1 MSVDVSDPKTGRAR
15 LLSEK
20 CSTCVFRPGNPM
32 FLEPGRLADLIADA
46 CRAQS
51 FIVCHSTLP
60 GMTPGGFLPAICR
73 GFADRYST
81 SALQILQRLDGLL
94 EVAPPPAAVR
104 RHRARRGHPEGTCV
118 RCLKDR
124 PIAGRGLCDACW
136 AVCKKDET
144 LTNYPYR
151 RGGLPLADVVE
162 EYLLLRSA
170 GNTDAVIA
178 QRLNMKPLSLQAA
191 LRKARNQGL
200 LPQAVSR

>member
-1 MSVDVSDPKTGRAR
+1 MSVDVSDPATGRAR
-15 LLSEK
+15 LLSAK
-20 CSTCVFRPGNPM
+20 CSTCVFRPGNLM
-32 FLEPGRLADLIADA
+32 LLEPGRLAALVADA
-46 CRAQS
+46 CRAGS
-51 FIVCHSTLP
+51 FI
-60 GMTPGGFLPAICR
+60 
-73 GFADRYST
+73 
-81 SALQILQRLDGLL
+81 LDGLV
-94 EVAPPPAAVR
+94 EVAPPPGAAR

-136 AVCKKDET
+136 AVCKKDAT

-178 QRLNMKPLSLQAA
+178 ERLNMKPLSLQSA